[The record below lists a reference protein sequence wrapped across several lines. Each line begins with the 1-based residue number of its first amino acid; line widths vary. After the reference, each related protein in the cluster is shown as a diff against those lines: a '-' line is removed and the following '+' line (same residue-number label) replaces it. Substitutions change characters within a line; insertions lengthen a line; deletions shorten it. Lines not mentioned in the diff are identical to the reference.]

1 MDADATGDAEA
12 TKPIQLDDGDDMDAF
27 VDEHE
32 VALVEF
38 YTNGCAI
45 CQSMEPV
52 LGTVAKVS
60 DVSVGLVNPRDD
72 PVLVDEF
79 QIKSVPALWLFV
91 DGEPVAHLADGFV
104 GVEGVLEFLETNDPT
119 R

>member
-1 MDADATGDAEA
+1 MDADATGDGEG

-27 VDEHE
+27 VDAHE

-38 YTNGCAI
+38 YTKGCAV

-60 DVSVGLVNPRDD
+60 DVPIGLVNPGDD
-72 PVLVDEF
+72 LGLVDAF
-79 QIKSVPALWLFV
+79 DIMSVPALLLFV

-104 GVEGVLEFLETNDPT
+104 GVEGVLEFVEANDPSS
-119 R
+119 